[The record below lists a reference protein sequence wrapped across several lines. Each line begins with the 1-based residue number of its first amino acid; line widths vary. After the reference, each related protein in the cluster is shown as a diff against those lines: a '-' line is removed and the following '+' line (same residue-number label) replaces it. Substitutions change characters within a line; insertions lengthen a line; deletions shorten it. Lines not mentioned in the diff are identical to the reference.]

1 MIRSKEIAACVAVYT
16 DENTTIIEELIK
28 HLGQQGYRLNRLDS
42 NADYLDCLNDD
53 PPDVIITTHAADCA
67 KLFHLRDTS
76 PVMRRHP
83 LLVLLAED
91 VTASVPDNC
100 ADIILPPIPPLIDKQ
115 LCFALNLRSENISLQ
130 DEVNRMSRTVD
141 ELEQKLEEQERAS
154 NEVHVLKNAIVRN
167 VSHELKTPLL
177 HVKSAVALLGED
189 HKNSDPLIDYAKRAT
204 TRLETLVK
212 NITLLGSSLDIHLS
226 PVIIRDAVE
235 YARRDLGRV
244 WEHQDARERI
254 VVHIE
259 ENLPPVLADKQGV
272 STVIQLLLDNALK
285 FSQDIVEVCARN
297 SGNGVEISVTDCG
310 IGIAEKHIEAIFDTF
325 YQVDY
330 SSTRRYGGTGV
341 GLAIARLILEHHNT
355 HITVSSELEKGSTFS
370 FTLPFARL

>member
-1 MIRSKEIAACVAVYT
+1 MIGSREITTRVAVYPG
-16 DENTTIIEELIK
+16 DNTAIIEELRG
-28 HLGQQGYRLNRLDS
+28 HLGPQGYDLACL
-42 NADYLDCLNDD
+42 NADTDYLSYLNDD
-53 PPDVIITTHAADCA
+53 PPDVIITTHQADSA
-67 KLFHLRDTS
+67 RLFHLRANS
-76 PVMRRHP
+76 PGAQNHP
-83 LLVLLAED
+83 LLVLLTED
-91 VTASVPDNC
+91 IAGGIPDC
-100 ADIILPPIPPLIDKQ
+100 ADIVLPPIPHLIDQ
-115 LCFALNLRSENISLQ
+115 HLCFVLGLRRENASLRHEVDRMQGAIS
-130 DEVNRMSRTVD
+130 

-189 HKNSDPLIDYAKRAT
+189 HKNGDPLIDYAKRAT

-235 YARRDLGRV
+235 YARRDLARA
-244 WEHQDARERI
+244 WEHRDASQRI
-254 VVHIE
+254 VVHMD
-259 ENLPPVLADKQGV
+259 ENIPPVLADKQGV

-285 FSQDIVEVCARN
+285 FSQDVVEVHVRN
-297 SGNGVEISVTDCG
+297 ADDGVEISVRDSG
-310 IGIAEKHIEAIFDTF
+310 IGIADKHMESIFDTF

-330 SSTRRYGGTGV
+330 SSTRRYGGAGV

-370 FTLPFARL
+370 FKLAFAAL

>member
-1 MIRSKEIAACVAVYT
+1 MIGSREITTRVAVYPG
-16 DENTTIIEELIK
+16 DNTAIIEELRGY
-28 HLGQQGYRLNRLDS
+28 LEPQGYDLVCLNAD
-42 NADYLDCLNDD
+42 ADYLSRLKVD
-53 PPDVIITTHAADCA
+53 PPDVIITMHPADSA
-67 KLFHLRDTS
+67 RLFHLRANS
-76 PVMRRHP
+76 PDEQNHP
-83 LLVLLAED
+83 LLVLLTED
-91 VTASVPDNC
+91 VSDSIADC
-100 ADIILPPIPPLIDKQ
+100 ADIVLPPIPHLIDQ
-115 LCFALNLRSENISLQ
+115 HLCFVLGLRRENASLRYEVGRIQGAIS
-130 DEVNRMSRTVD
+130 
-141 ELEQKLEEQERAS
+141 ELEHRLEEQERAS

-189 HKNSDPLIDYAKRAT
+189 QTNSDSLIDYAKRAT

-235 YARRDLGRV
+235 YARRDLARA
-244 WEHQDARERI
+244 WEHRDASQRI
-254 VVHIE
+254 VVRMD
-259 ENLPPVLADKQGV
+259 ENIPPVLADKQGV

-285 FSQDIVEVCARN
+285 FSQGVVEVHVRKVDD
-297 SGNGVEISVTDCG
+297 GVEISVTDSG
-310 IGIAEKHIEAIFDTF
+310 IGIADKHIESIFDTF

-330 SSTRRYGGTGV
+330 SSTRRYGGAGV

-370 FTLPFARL
+370 FKLAFAAL